1 MNSIVQMTDEA
12 LRSRLLQLLV
22 EVAPDVDP
30 ATVRVDRDFREQF
43 DFDSMDLFNYATTV
57 HREFGIDVAEKDYR
71 RLLSIE
77 KAAEYLRGAAT
88 GRP

>member
-1 MNSIVQMTDEA
+1 MNNIVQMTDEA
-12 LRSRLLQLLV
+12 LQARLLELLA

-43 DFDSMDLFNYATTV
+43 DFDSMDLFNYATTI
-57 HREFGIDVAEKDYR
+57 HRAFGVDVAEKDYR

-77 KAAEYLRGAAT
+77 KAAEYLRGASTSA
-88 GRP
+88 